1 MGFAP
6 PNLRSFICSHVFDK
20 ARPILLIVHEDR
32 DWSFMC
38 GKSDH
43 GGAEDCH
50 VVGVGHLVNRDPS
63 IDECADLPQWL
74 RSGTRSGRKALA
86 QDSDRCRSLL
96 TTASTRT
103 RASGARAGNA
113 QRWAAGGNGSLPACR
128 KGDAPPA
135 S

>member
-63 IDECADLPQWL
+63 IDECADLPNGFEAEREAVGKPWL
-74 RSGTRSGRKALA
+74 RTPIDAA
-86 QDSDRCRSLL
+86 
-96 TTASTRT
+96 AS
-103 RASGARAGNA
+103 
-113 QRWAAGGNGSLPACR
+113 
-128 KGDAPPA
+128 
-135 S
+135 